1 VPSIEVRELVVRYG
15 ELTAVD
21 SLSFEVGRGEVVGLL
36 GPNGAGKT
44 STVEV
49 LEGYRRATSG
59 EVRVLGLDPHRQHA
73 ALTESMGVMLQG
85 GGIYPMMGARE
96 ALRLFAAYYRS
107 PRDPDE
113 LLELVGLTAVARTA
127 SKRLSG
133 GERQRLALALAVV
146 GRPEVAFLDEPTAG
160 IDPAGR
166 VLVREVIRSLRDA
179 GTSVLLTTHELPE
192 AEHLADRVVIIDH
205 GRAVATGTPAELTS
219 GAESIRFSAAPGID
233 APALGRVLGHPVRE
247 TTRGEYEVAAPPA
260 PATIAS
266 LTAWLAEH
274 DVPLG
279 DLRAG
284 RHRLEDVFMRL
295 TAEDGATDPDAGRR
309 RPKGRR

>member
-1 VPSIEVRELVVRYG
+1 VPTIEVRDLVVRYG
-15 ELTAVD
+15 DLTAVD
-21 SLSFEVGRGEVVGLL
+21 SLSLEVGRGEVVGLL

-59 EVRVLGLDPHRQHA
+59 EVRVLELDPHRQHA
-73 ALTESMGVMLQG
+73 ALTERIGVMLQG

-96 ALRLFAAYYRS
+96 ALRLFASYYRS

-113 LLELVGLTAVARTA
+113 LLELLGLARVARTA

-146 GRPEVAFLDEPTAG
+146 GRPEAAFLDEPTAG

-166 VLVREVIRSLRDA
+166 LLVREVIRSLADA

-205 GRAVATGTPAELTS
+205 GRVVAAGTPAELTS
-219 GAESIRFSAAPGID
+219 GTESILFSAAPGID
-233 APALGRVLGHPVRE
+233 VAALGQVLGKAVRE
-247 TTRGEYEVAAPPA
+247 TSRGEYEVAAPPA
-260 PATIAS
+260 PATVAS

-274 DVPLG
+274 DLPLG

-284 RHRLEDVFMRL
+284 RHRLDDVFMRL
-295 TAEDGATDPDAGRR
+295 TADDGTPAPAPRR
-309 RPKGRR
+309 RSARRR

>member
-1 VPSIEVRELVVRYG
+1 VHSIEVRDLVVRYG
-15 ELTAVD
+15 DLTAVD
-21 SLSFEVGRGEVVGLL
+21 SLSFEVARGEVVALL

-44 STVEV
+44 STAEV
-49 LEGYRRATSG
+49 LEGYRRSSSG
-59 EVRVLGLDPHRQHA
+59 EVRVLGLDPHRQHT
-73 ALTESMGVMLQG
+73 ALTERIGVMLQG
-85 GGIYPMMGARE
+85 GGVYPMMGARE

-107 PRDPDE
+107 PRDADE
-113 LLELVGLTAVARTA
+113 LLELVGLADVARTA

-133 GERQRLALALAVV
+133 GERQRLALALAIV

-160 IDPAGR
+160 IDPSGR
-166 VLVREVIRSLRDA
+166 LLVREVIRSLRDA

-219 GAESIRFSAAPGID
+219 GAESIRFSAPPGID
-233 APALGRVLGHPVRE
+233 VLALGQVLGEPVRE

-266 LTAWLAEH
+266 LTAWLAER

-295 TAEDGATDPDAGRR
+295 TADDASPVSGRGRR
-309 RPKGRR
+309 SARRR